1 MTRRERKD
9 IPWIIAGFVI
19 MLVMACVG
27 IFASMRSASD
37 HAGTVEAVPEK
48 HQMVTSTEK
57 TPRDRHLF
65 VGEE

>member
-1 MTRRERKD
+1 L
-9 IPWIIAGFVI
+9 VI

-27 IFASMRSASD
+27 IFASIRS
-37 HAGTVEAVPEK
+37 AGTVEAAPEK

>member
-9 IPWIIAGFVI
+9 IRWIIAGFVI
-19 MLVMACVG
+19 MLVVACVG

-37 HAGTVEAVPEK
+37 HAGTVEAVPK
-48 HQMVTSTEK
+48 KQQMVMSTEK
-57 TPRDRHLF
+57 TPRDRHLS

>member
-9 IPWIIAGFVI
+9 IRWIIAVFVI
-19 MLVMACVG
+19 MLVVACVG

-37 HAGTVEAVPEK
+37 HAGTVHAVPEK
-48 HQMVTSTEK
+48 QQMVMATEK
-57 TPRDRHLF
+57 TSRDRHRS

>member
-1 MTRRERKD
+1 
-9 IPWIIAGFVI
+9 